1 MSSAVSTLLPH
12 RAVSRCRRYVF
23 LPPAGGTLTTLR
35 AVADAAPP
43 ASVWGIEYP
52 GRGHRIA
59 ESLPAAL
66 PDLAEQL
73 ARELVERFGPR
84 TIARTVLVG
93 FSMGAFV
100 ALEVAHRVLAR
111 CGAPPAA
118 LVVVGAVAPQRRAPG
133 RHARFDDD
141 TLTRLLA
148 GHGLTPGSS
157 EVWEYAM
164 ELLRGDLRLASEY
177 RLPAIDAAPCPVA
190 ALCGADDPSVT
201 SVDDATEGWRPWATG
216 SFTAEAVPGG
226 HLDLLAPGR
235 EQEFWMWMRHL
246 ERAMLDD

>member
-1 MSSAVSTLLPH
+1 MSSAVSTLSPG
-12 RAVSRCRRYVF
+12 RVVTRCRRYVF

-59 ESLPAAL
+59 EPLPTTL

-73 ARELVERFGPR
+73 ARELAGRFGAR
-84 TIARTVLVG
+84 TVARTVLVG

-100 ALEVAHRVLAR
+100 ALELANRVLAR
-111 CGAPPAA
+111 CGVAPAA
-118 LVVVGAVAPQRRAPG
+118 LVVVGAIAPQRRSLG
-133 RHARFDDD
+133 RHSRLDDHA
-141 TLTRLLA
+141 LARLLA
-148 GHGLTPGSS
+148 GRGLTPATP
-157 EVWEYAM
+157 EVWEYAL

-177 RLPAIDAAPCPVA
+177 RLPAITPAPCPVA

-201 SVDDATEGWRPWATG
+201 TVDDATEAWRPWATG
-216 SFTAEAVPGG
+216 AFTAEVVPGG
-226 HLDLLAPGR
+226 HLGLLDAGR
-235 EQEFWMWMRHL
+235 GPEFWSWMRL
-246 ERAMLDD
+246 VEQAVLDA